1 MNKTSN
7 IEQIDPSLLILN
19 DKFQGR
25 QLALVHKDSDR
36 EASEAFRQMQIDKVL
51 ISLQNGDSIHT
62 PLEAFELYGQLY
74 VVDGFH
80 RTIACQQ
87 YLAKTKSKQITV
99 PVIVHRG
106 YSEAEAY
113 LNSLTKN
120 QDHGTALQPSEVY
133 QNKFKA
139 HLMEGENIKVDSK
152 LGLAKKYGSKE
163 SQGLH
168 IQRALKACIA
178 AGLPTRAEWMKD
190 YSKAARK
197 LKRALQKQYRD
208 LYDICFDKDD
218 FPIIRKL
225 ADASMSLKDRE
236 PLSED
241 KLKMIMKKEIRDMV
255 IKHSPSE
262 FRAALKA
269 VNKEL
274 ALGLSVKTI
283 WDEEAS
289 IKRCGGSVDF

>member
-1 MNKTSN
+1 MTKTSN

-87 YLAKTKSKQITV
+87 YLASSKSKPITV

-106 YSEAEAY
+106 YTNSEAY
-113 LNSLTKN
+113 LDSLTKN
-120 QDHGTALQPSEVY
+120 QDHGTPLQPSESY

-139 HLMEGENIKVDSK
+139 HLMRGVDIEVESK
-152 LGLAKKYGSKE
+152 ASLAKKYGCQKT
-163 SQGLH
+163 QGLH
-168 IQRALKACIA
+168 IKRALSACIE
-178 AGLPTRAEWMKD
+178 AGLPPSNEWMKD
-190 YSKAARK
+190 DTKACKK
-197 LKRALQKQYRD
+197 LKRALKKRYRD
-208 LYDICFDKDD
+208 LLDEHFDKDG

-225 ADASMSLKDRE
+225 ADVANGVRE
-236 PLSED
+236 RQPLSEEQ
-241 KLKMIMKKEIRDMV
+241 LKVIMKQEIRDMV
-255 IKHSPSE
+255 IKYSPSE

-274 ALGLSVKTI
+274 ALGLTVKTA
-283 WDEEAS
+283 WDEEES
-289 IKRCGGSVDF
+289 IKRCGGDDDL

>member
-1 MNKTSN
+1 MNKTTDT
-7 IEQIDPSLLILN
+7 EQIDPSLLILKN
-19 DKFQGR
+19 KFQGR
-25 QLALVHKDSDR
+25 QLGVVHKDFDR
-36 EASEAFRQMQIDKVL
+36 EASEALRQMQIDNVL
-51 ISLQNGDSIHT
+51 ISLQNGDSIHV
-62 PLEAFELYGQLY
+62 PLEAFELEGQLY

-106 YSEAEAY
+106 YTNSEAY
-113 LNSLTKN
+113 LDSLTKN
-120 QDHGTALQPSEVY
+120 QDHGTPLQPSESY

-139 HLMEGENIKVDSK
+139 HLMRGVDIEVESK
-152 LGLAKKYGSKE
+152 ATLAKKYGCQNT
-163 SQGLH
+163 QGLY
-168 IQRALKACIA
+168 IKRALRACIE
-178 AGLPTRAEWMKD
+178 AGLPPSNEWMKD
-190 YSKAARK
+190 DTKACKK
-197 LKRALQKQYRD
+197 LKRALKKQYRD
-208 LYDICFDKDD
+208 LYDTCFDKDD

-225 ADASMSLKDRE
+225 ADASMGFKDRE

-274 ALGLSVKTI
+274 ALGLTVKTA
-283 WDEEAS
+283 WDEEES
-289 IKRCGGSVDF
+289 IKRCGGDMDF